1 MTSRMRVPPTIPK
14 QPRRDKSLISN
25 RVRERHPWGNL
36 NPLHTFQMRQLR
48 PREVQVFT
56 QGHTARKGQR
66 DNRPDRAFFLAI
78 NFPLKSERY
87 AGPFETERR

>member
-1 MTSRMRVPPTIPK
+1 MTSKMRVPSTIPK

-25 RVRERHPWGNL
+25 RVRERQRQSFPWGNL

-48 PREVQVFT
+48 PREVQGFT

-66 DNRPDRAFFLAI
+66 GNRPDRALFLVI
-78 NFPLKSERY
+78 NFPLKSER
-87 AGPFETERR
+87 